1 MSTIAFIGG
10 GNMAGCIFDGIVKA
24 QAHDPAL
31 ITVSGPHPEKLCA
44 FANQGAHI
52 TSDNVKAAQDA
63 EIIFLGVK
71 PQVLTSVLQELKDAG
86 IDFINKL
93 VISMAAGYPC
103 SGIKK
108 FTASDRIIRIMPN
121 TPAKIGLGVVGLF
134 CCEGVNEDDKATCHQ
149 LLQGLGSI
157 IDTDTEEG
165 INVIGCLAGCAPA
178 FIYRFLEALI
188 SEAVAY
194 GFNEK
199 DARRLIEQT
208 AFGSV
213 SMCLAN
219 QGSPI
224 SALREAV
231 TSKGGTTFEGLKQM
245 TAHNFEGMMADV
257 IKASMDRTHQFEEM
271 FS

>member
-1 MSTIAFIGG
+1 
-10 GNMAGCIFDGIVKA
+10 MAGCIFDGIVRSK
-24 QAHDPAL
+24 AHDPSL
-31 ITVSGPHPEKLCA
+31 ITVSGPHPEKLGA
-44 FANQGAHI
+44 FASQGAHI
-52 TSDNVKAAQDA
+52 TSDNVQAAQGAD
-63 EIIFLGVK
+63 IIFLGVK
-71 PQVLTSVLQELKDAG
+71 PQVLTAVLQELADAG

-108 FTASDRIIRIMPN
+108 IINSDRIIRIMPN
-121 TPAKIGLGVVGLF
+121 TPAKLGLGVVGLF
-134 CCEGVNEDDKATCHQ
+134 CSEGVNAEDKETCHQ
-149 LLQGLGSI
+149 LLQGLGII
-157 IDTDTEEG
+157 IDTGTEEG

-188 SEAVAY
+188 AEAIAY
-194 GFNEK
+194 GFNEQ
-199 DARRLIEQT
+199 DARRVIEQT

-213 SMCLAN
+213 SMCMAN
-219 QGSPI
+219 HNSPI